1 MTTKTMAANTAK
13 AIAWDQF
20 LGYLDRLIFYPL
32 LGYLALHHGWFICF
46 VVTLPCYY
54 IYSIAIVTFNFR
66 SIHEN
71 GVDIFGIHTLREVA
85 MSTKPPVLNVCRWIK
100 HVVHHYCLVEEA
112 LMDHCFD
119 IASHIISRFV
129 EKIGRKILAAILSSK
144 FLLYGV
150 GTVVVLDP
158 QSVFMFTTQKCKSE
172 NEFMK
177 KIVNRLFPMVSWHIF
192 CWSGFAALATK
203 GFTLLWE
210 L

>member
-20 LGYLDRLIFYPL
+20 LGYLDRGIFYPL
-32 LGYLALHHGWFICF
+32 LGYLALNHGWFVCF
-46 VVTLPCYY
+46 VVTLPCYFV
-54 IYSIAIVTFNFR
+54 YSILIVTINFR
-66 SIHEN
+66 SINEN
-71 GVDIFGIHTLREVA
+71 GMDVFGVHTLREVA
-85 MSTKPPVLNVCRWIK
+85 MSVRPPVFNICRWIK
-100 HVVHHYCLVEEA
+100 HITHHYDLVNEA
-112 LMDHCFD
+112 LMDHYFD

-129 EKIGRKILAAILSSK
+129 EKIGKKILSAILSSK

-172 NEFMK
+172 SEFIK
-177 KIVNRLFPMVSWHIF
+177 KIVNRLIPMVSWHIF